1 MRRWSLA
8 LLVSLASPAFA
19 QAPEAAPTA
28 PTPVAAEP
36 APAPSP
42 AAAESAAPPRPAPAP
57 RKAPAAPKESA
68 PKEATPKEA
77 APRAAPTAAAKEPP
91 PPPPVPTPPAGEAP
105 EPDDAQT
112 EIRQEARFLFQSLLS
127 GDVRNAAAEL
137 TYPFQLEDKHI
148 GTPEELVQAWVKQIR
163 LKRTDL
169 VTLYDIEVMTLA
181 DMEKKHGKAPAR
193 LGLDLRNTKDVWVA
207 VGNLS
212 GHAAIFLFR
221 DGGDQWRAF
230 AYTD

>member
-28 PTPVAAEP
+28 PAPAEP
-36 APAPSP
+36 ASSP
-42 AAAESAAPPRPAPAP
+42 AGESPAPPRPAPTP
-57 RKAPAAPKESA
+57 RKAPAAPKE
-68 PKEATPKEA
+68 ATPK
-77 APRAAPTAAAKEPP
+77 AAPTATAKEPP
-91 PPPPVPTPPAGEAP
+91 PPPPVPAPPAGETP

-137 TYPFQLEDKHI
+137 MYPFQLEDKHI

-169 VTLYDIEVMTLA
+169 VTLYDIEVMPLA